1 MRQLPEPKPPLSPQQ
16 SFVVQFRTDTGVKP
30 AAYDGRIEH
39 VISGQATLF
48 SSPEELLAF
57 ITRVLA
63 HVRAEASHDR

>member
-1 MRQLPEPKPPLSPQQ
+1 
-16 SFVVQFRTDTGVKP
+16 VKP

>member
-16 SFVVQFRTDTGVKP
+16 SFVVQFRAETVAPP
-30 AAYDGRIEH
+30 AAYDGRVEH
-39 VISGQATLF
+39 VTSGQATLF

-63 HVRAEASHDR
+63 DVRMEASHDR